1 MAKLHPLEL
10 FWARDSFDGFGR
22 VYNAS
27 GPPWHASRYAF
38 LSFAGRDKVRSRD

>member
-10 FWARDSFDGFGR
+10 LWARDSFDGFG
-22 VYNAS
+22 VA
-27 GPPWHASRYAF
+27 PPWHASRYAF